1 MKKQAHLRTISVFGF
16 LAIIILFAIYFPL
29 TFSTLFLISAFV
41 ATYIA
46 IYQIFK
52 QQQEQ

>member
-1 MKKQAHLRTISVFGF
+1 MNKQAHLRTISVFGF

-29 TFSTLFLISAFV
+29 TFSTLFLILALV

-52 QQQEQ
+52 Q

>member
-1 MKKQAHLRTISVFGF
+1 MNKQAHLRTISVFGF
-16 LAIIILFAIYFPL
+16 LAIIILLAIYFPI
-29 TFSTLFLISAFV
+29 TVSTLLLILALV

-52 QQQEQ
+52 QQEQ